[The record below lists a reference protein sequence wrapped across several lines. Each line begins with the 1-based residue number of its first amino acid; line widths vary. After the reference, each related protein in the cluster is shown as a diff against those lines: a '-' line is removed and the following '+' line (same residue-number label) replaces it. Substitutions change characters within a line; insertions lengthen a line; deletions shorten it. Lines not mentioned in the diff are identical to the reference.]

1 MRKKTHKP
9 ALLFF
14 FILLMSALLV
24 GSAAAKTEADNPCDG
39 PYKDTAKKYGV
50 PCPEVKNEK
59 PENRQS
65 EKKQPEAETSGNGEK
80 AEDNDEKN
88 EKDIPVKEPIRPGLF
103 ERFTL
108 ENPDPALSPKLKLF
122 GQGIFTGSDAA
133 AQENLPVST
142 DYPVGYGDEI
152 GVVFWGRANG
162 EHILPVTREGTISI
176 PMIGTVVV
184 NGLTYG
190 QVRELIKRKV
200 EAVIGAEASVT
211 MGRLRSIQVFVL
223 GEVARPGAH
232 KVNATSAVSN
242 ALMSAGGAASI
253 GSLRKIELRREGE
266 KPRQIDFYD
275 LLLKG
280 DKTGDARLKN
290 GDVVFVPVT
299 GAVAGVAGNVK
310 RPALYEMKGATS
322 LSEALLLAGGIV
334 PEAYTQQVQ
343 VERIEGNKKR
353 VVVDINASDSDKAK
367 SFMLKDGDLV
377 KVLSVTEKD
386 TNAVYLNGNVKRPG
400 RYELKPGM
408 RLADLITGFSDLL
421 EDTELSYGAIKRLTP
436 ELNTMVIPFNPGALL
451 GGDEEENRQLLPL
464 DSVYLFSTWTFRERP
479 SVRIEGEVRQP
490 GLFNMDKNLTVKDL
504 VLLAGGLTK
513 RASYGEYE
521 LYRKDRLTQEVTLSR
536 HELDKALKGDAAENP
551 VLSDSDVVR
560 IHSAQETGPEKS
572 VLIYGM
578 VNNPGEYT
586 YATNMRVT
594 DLVFAGGGLKDSAY
608 MKEAELAT
616 YEIEDGRTS
625 KVSYRIID
633 LEKALNGDVEHNA
646 PIMPYDSLFVREMT
660 DWRSQQYVELKGEV
674 RYPGKYVFK
683 KGERLSSVI
692 KRAGG
697 FTDEAYLNGAV
708 FTRESVQKLQQKNIE
723 EAVNRLEM
731 RLLSDA
737 SGMALGSIDEAGAKQ
752 AQAFL
757 VMKMEMLNRLRSA
770 EAQGRITMKLEDVK
784 KFEGTNYDV
793 ALENGDTLFV
803 PLRPTQVQVMGA
815 VQNPAAFIYEHGEPI
830 SSYIGKAGGYNGD
843 ADKGRIFVLKTDGT
857 AMSKSSSWLGTTG
870 SFISSKL
877 DPGDTVVVPEKLDKG
892 LWLKEV
898 KDLTQ
903 ILYQIA
909 VTAGVLI
916 VTF

>member
-1 MRKKTHKP
+1 MREKTLKP

-14 FILLMSALLV
+14 FVLLMSAFV
-24 GSAAAKTEADNPCDG
+24 AGTSAAKTEADNPCDG
-39 PYKDTAKKYGV
+39 QYKDAAEKYGV
-50 PCPEVKNEK
+50 PCPELKSEK
-59 PENRQS
+59 PENKETKKEPEGKASGNDRKAEE
-65 EKKQPEAETSGNGEK
+65 EKGGEKENTIEAEQAK
-80 AEDNDEKN
+80 
-88 EKDIPVKEPIRPGLF
+88 PGLF

-108 ENPDPALSPKLKLF
+108 ENPDPALSAKLKLF
-122 GQGIFTGSDAA
+122 GQGIFAGHDAA
-133 AQENLPVST
+133 ALENLPVSN

-190 QVRELIKRKV
+190 QVRELITRKV
-200 EAVIGAEASVT
+200 ETVIGAEASVT

-232 KVNATSAVSN
+232 KVNAASAVSN

-280 DKTGDARLKN
+280 DKTGDSRLKN

-310 RPALYEMKGATS
+310 RPALYEMKGPTS

-343 VERIEGNKKR
+343 VERIEGNNKR
-353 VVVDINASDSDKAK
+353 LVVDINAGDADKAR
-367 SFMLKDGDLV
+367 SFMLRDGDLV
-377 KVLSVTEKD
+377 KVLSVNSKD

-400 RYELKPGM
+400 KYELKPGM
-408 RLADLITGFSDLL
+408 RLSDLITGFSDLL

-436 ELNTMVIPFNPGALL
+436 ELNTMVIPFNPGALIT
-451 GGDEEENRQLLPL
+451 GDKEENLKLLPL
-464 DSVYLFSTWTFRERP
+464 DSIYLFSTWTFRERP

-490 GLFNMDKNLTVKDL
+490 GLFNMEKNLTVKDL

-513 RASYGEYE
+513 KASYGEYE

-536 HELDKALKGDAAENP
+536 HDLNKALLGETAENP
-551 VLSDSDVVR
+551 VLADSDVVR
-560 IHSAQETGPEKS
+560 IHSTLETGPDKS

-586 YATNMRVT
+586 YAVNMRVR

-616 YEIEDGRTS
+616 YEIDDGRTS

-633 LEKALNGDVEHNA
+633 LGKALEGDKEHNA

-683 KGERLSSVI
+683 KGETLSSVI

-697 FTDEAYLNGAV
+697 FTDEAYLKGAI
-708 FTRESVQKLQQKNIE
+708 FTRESVKELQQKNIE
-723 EAVNRLEM
+723 ESINRLEM

-757 VMKMEMLNRLRSA
+757 VMKKELLNRLRAA
-770 EAQGRITMKLEDVK
+770 EAQGRITIKLEETE
-784 KFEGTNYDV
+784 KFEGSNYDV
-793 ALENGDTLFV
+793 SLENGDTLFV

-815 VQNPAAFIYEHGEPI
+815 VQNPAAFIFEHGEPI

-843 ADKGRIFVLKTDGT
+843 ADKGRMFVLKTDGT
-857 AMSKSSSWLGTTG
+857 ATSKGSSWLGTTG

-892 LWLKEV
+892 LWLKEI